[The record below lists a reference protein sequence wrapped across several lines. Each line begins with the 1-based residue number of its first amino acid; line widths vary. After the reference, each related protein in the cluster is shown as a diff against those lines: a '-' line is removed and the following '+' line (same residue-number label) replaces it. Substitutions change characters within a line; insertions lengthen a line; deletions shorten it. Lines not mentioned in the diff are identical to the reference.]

1 MQKRKSFLGI
11 FIFFL
16 ALSFL
21 ILASSRVSF
30 LQPIDS
36 LTKAIFSPFQSLT
49 YGISSKLTN
58 LTTSREIKRLSDEN
72 KDLTKKIVD
81 QKKLEADNNALRDQ
95 FQITNPRST
104 NLVPAQ
110 IVGAPGFLPGI
121 SVPETVIVNRG
132 EKDGVTVG
140 NAVIFK
146 DNLIGRVVKT
156 SSYLST
162 VLLITN
168 SSSSFTA
175 TTLETNSAGV
185 VKGQGGGEIILDNV
199 LLSENLKK
207 GDVVLTKGDMDQD
220 TVGFPANI
228 IVGKITSV
236 SKKPSDLFQRAEVTS
251 LIDFVKL
258 TDVFIITQIN

>member
-11 FIFFL
+11 FILFL
-16 ALSFL
+16 ALSLL
-21 ILASSRVSF
+21 ILASSRIT
-30 LQPIDS
+30 LLKPIDS

-58 LTTSREIKRLSDEN
+58 LTTSSEIKKLSDEN
-72 KDLTKKIVD
+72 KALTKKIVD
-81 QKKLEADNNALRDQ
+81 QKKLEADNKALRDQ

-121 SVPETVIVNRG
+121 SVPEKIILNRG
-132 EKDGVTVG
+132 EKDGVRVG

-146 DNLIGRVVKT
+146 DNLVGRVVKT

-175 TTLETNSAGV
+175 TTLETNSSGV

-207 GDVVLTKGDMDQD
+207 GDIVLTKGDIDQD
-220 TVGFPANI
+220 TVGFPTNM

-236 SKKPSDLFQRAEVTS
+236 SKKPSDLFQKAEVTS

-258 TDVFIITQIN
+258 SDVFIITQIN